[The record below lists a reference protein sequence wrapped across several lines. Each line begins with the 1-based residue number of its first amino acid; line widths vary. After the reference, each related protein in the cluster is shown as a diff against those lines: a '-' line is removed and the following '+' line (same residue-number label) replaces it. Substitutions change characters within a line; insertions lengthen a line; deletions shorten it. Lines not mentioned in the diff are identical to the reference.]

1 MIRQL
6 AITALLLATHLAA
19 QSPPKADAFEVA
31 SIKPVDPQE
40 KAGRYITMQ
49 GDHRFIV
56 KYYTVKLMIGAAYD
70 LTPQAISG
78 GPEWMTAD
86 HYDITAL
93 TPGATRPSRDLQM
106 LMLRT
111 LLADR
116 FKLRFHRE
124 EKEFSIYNLTISKSE
139 KGEKGGLKIKP
150 STAPP
155 DDPAQL
161 VSTVY
166 PDHLTMPA
174 RNTTMREFAS
184 LMQRAA
190 LDRPVVDKTGL
201 TGKYDFDLTWSPD
214 ETQFGGELPP
224 APPDAAAPPFFI
236 ALQKQLGLKLEPAKG
251 PVQTIVVDSV
261 SRPSEN

>member
-1 MIRQL
+1 MIRQIAL
-6 AITALLLATHLAA
+6 TALLLSAHLAA
-19 QSPPKADAFEVA
+19 QSPPKPDTFEVA
-31 SIKPVDPQE
+31 TIKPVDPQ
-40 KAGRYITMQ
+40 AQGGRYITMQ
-49 GDHRFIV
+49 GDHRFV
-56 KYYTVKLMIGAAYD
+56 TKYYTVKLLIGAAYD

-78 GPEWMTAD
+78 GPEWISAD

-93 TPGATRPSRDLQM
+93 TPGATRPSRDQQM
-106 LMLRT
+106 VMLRT

-116 FKLRFHRE
+116 FKLQFHRE
-124 EKEFSIYNLTISKSE
+124 EKEFSIYNLTID
-139 KGEKGGLKIKP
+139 KGGPKLKP
-150 STAPP
+150 STAQP
-155 DDPAQL
+155 DDPAAL

-166 PDHLTMPA
+166 PDHVTLPA
-174 RNTTMREFAS
+174 RNATMREFAS

-190 LDRPVVDKTGL
+190 LDRPVVDKTSL

-214 ETQFGGELPP
+214 ETQFGGELPV

-236 ALQKQLGLKLEPAKG
+236 ALQKQLGLKLEPARG

>member
-1 MIRQL
+1 MIRQIAL
-6 AITALLLATHLAA
+6 TALLFSLHLPA
-19 QSPPKADAFEVA
+19 QAPPAKPDAFEVA
-31 SIKPVDPQE
+31 TVKPADPQE

-49 GDHRFIV
+49 GDHRFIA
-56 KYYTVKLMIGAAYD
+56 KYYTVKLLIAAAYD

-78 GPEWMTAD
+78 GPEWIGAD

-93 TPGATRPSRDLQM
+93 TPGTTRPSRDRQM
-106 LMLRT
+106 AMLRT

-116 FKLRFHRE
+116 FKLNFHRE
-124 EKEFSIYNLTISKSE
+124 EKEFSIYNLTIDKSGP
-139 KGEKGGLKIKP
+139 KLKP
-150 STAPP
+150 SIAAP
-155 DDPAQL
+155 DEPAQL

-166 PDHLTMPA
+166 PERVTLPA
-174 RNTTMREFAS
+174 RNATMREFAS
-184 LMQRAA
+184 LLQRAA

-214 ETQFGGELPP
+214 ETQFGGELPV

-251 PVQTIVVDSV
+251 PVQTIVIDSV

>member
-1 MIRQL
+1 MLRQL
-6 AITALLLATHLAA
+6 ALTTILLSAHLTA
-19 QSPPKADAFEVA
+19 QSPPKPDAFEVA
-31 SIKPVDPQE
+31 TIKPVDPQD

-49 GDHRFIV
+49 GDHRFIA
-56 KYYTVKLMIGAAYD
+56 KYYTLKLLVAAAYD

-78 GPEWMTAD
+78 GPEWLGAD
-86 HYDITAL
+86 HFDITAL
-93 TPGATRPSRDLQM
+93 TPGATRPSRDRQM
-106 LMLRT
+106 AMLRN

-116 FKLRFHRE
+116 FKLTFHRE
-124 EKEFSIYNLTISKSE
+124 EKEFSIYNLTVD
-139 KGEKGGLKIKP
+139 KGGPKLKP
-150 STAPP
+150 STASP
-155 DDPAQL
+155 DEPAAL

-166 PDHLTMPA
+166 PERVSLPA

-201 TGKYDFDLTWSPD
+201 TGKYDFDLDWSPD
-214 ETQFGGELPP
+214 ETQFGGELPV

-261 SRPSEN
+261 SKPSEN

>member
-1 MIRQL
+1 MLRQIAL
-6 AITALLLATHLAA
+6 AALVLSTHLAA
-19 QSPPKADAFEVA
+19 QSPPKPDTFEVA
-31 SIKPVDPQE
+31 AIKPVDPQE

-56 KYYTVKLMIGAAYD
+56 KYYTLKLLIGAAYD

-78 GPEWMTAD
+78 GPEWLSAD

-93 TPGATRPSRDLQM
+93 TPGVTRPSRDQQM

-124 EKEFSIYNLTISKSE
+124 EKEFSIYNLTID
-139 KGEKGGLKIKP
+139 KGGPKLKP
-150 STAPP
+150 STTPP
-155 DDPAQL
+155 NNPAEL

-166 PDHLTMPA
+166 PERVTLPA
-174 RNTTMREFAS
+174 RNASMGEFAS

-214 ETQFGGELPP
+214 ETQFGGELPV

-261 SRPSEN
+261 ARPSEN